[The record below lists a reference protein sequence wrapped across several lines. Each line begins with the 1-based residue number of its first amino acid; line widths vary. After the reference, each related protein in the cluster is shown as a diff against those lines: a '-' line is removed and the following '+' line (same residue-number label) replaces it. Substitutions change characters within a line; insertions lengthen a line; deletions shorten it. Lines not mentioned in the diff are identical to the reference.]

1 MPGKPLFTGIAD
13 CFRKTVAADGVA
25 GLFKGL
31 LPNMLKVSS
40 SCHCHWLRVHGS
52 EGIHG

>member
-1 MPGKPLFTGIAD
+1 MPGKPVFTGIAD

-31 LPNMLKVSS
+31 LPNMLKVRG
-40 SCHCHWLRVHGS
+40 SCQGKGARQ
-52 EGIHG
+52 